1 LETLPEFVAMRLAL
15 ILALGTA
22 LSTAGVAIAAQ
33 PAASA
38 KATKVAP
45 AGDPTIPPPGWSP
58 PKNAMGQPDISG
70 YWSNATMTPLTR
82 NSRLTDKAT
91 LSAAEA
97 RSLEKVFAE
106 ALEEADRPT
115 DPNAPTAPAT
125 DAKAAEAKLIAIRP
139 DFAAAGGDV
148 GGYNTFWIDPG
159 AHIMEINGEF
169 RTSILTTPNGQPPKR
184 KDGAPGGRGGGYR
197 DIYDS
202 YETRSLGERCIMG
215 FGSNAGPPMFANGYY
230 NNNYQIVQTPD
241 AVVIQVEMIH
251 DSRIIRLNSQHR
263 TDGVRPWMGDSIG
276 HYEGNTLVV
285 ETTNIPQGQAFM
297 GSWKN
302 LKVTERFTR
311 VTPTR
316 VNYKFQVEDPDMWD
330 QPWGGEYNFAPL
342 RGILYE
348 YACHEGNYALP
359 GILAGARAAE
369 KEKAEAGGA
378 TKSAASGKPGDQ

>member
-1 LETLPEFVAMRLAL
+1 
-15 ILALGTA
+15 
-22 LSTAGVAIAAQ
+22 
-33 PAASA
+33 
-38 KATKVAP
+38 
-45 AGDPTIPPPGWSP
+45 
-58 PKNAMGQPDISG
+58 
-70 YWSNATMTPLTR
+70 
-82 NSRLTDKAT
+82 
-91 LSAAEA
+91 
-97 RSLEKVFAE
+97 
-106 ALEEADRPT
+106 
-115 DPNAPTAPAT
+115 
-125 DAKAAEAKLIAIRP
+125 
-139 DFAAAGGDV
+139 
-148 GGYNTFWIDPG
+148 
-159 AHIMEINGEF
+159 
-169 RTSILTTPNGQPPKR
+169 
-184 KDGAPGGRGGGYR
+184 
-197 DIYDS
+197 
-202 YETRSLGERCIMG
+202 
-215 FGSNAGPPMFANGYY
+215 MFANGYY

-251 DSRIIRLNSQHR
+251 DSRIIRLNGKHR

-369 KEKAEAGGA
+369 KEKADAAGGA
-378 TKSAASGKPGDQ
+378 AKTAASGKPGDQ